1 MGFMDELRKLTH
13 PYADDEDIY
22 KQEEESFKA
31 ASKPARTAVFEE
43 EYTAPAPAAA
53 DRRRPSGNSKVVNIS
68 ATTSL
73 QVVLARPE
81 RFEQAMELA
90 DHLREK
96 RAVVINMEA
105 CDKALTRRVVDFLS
119 GCAYALDGRVKKVAV
134 STFLATP
141 CNVDIVGDI
150 IDELENSG
158 LYL

>member
-22 KQEEESFKA
+22 RQEEESFKA
-31 ASKPARTAVFEE
+31 SKPARTPVFEE
-43 EYTAPAPAAA
+43 ENISPAPSA

>member
-1 MGFMDELRKLTH
+1 MGFMDELRRLTH

-22 KQEEESFKA
+22 KQEEESYKA
-31 ASKPARTAVFEE
+31 SRPSRSSSFEE
-43 EYTAPAPAAA
+43 EYTTPAPSE
-53 DRRRPSGNSKVVNIS
+53 RRRPSSGSKVVNIN

>member
-1 MGFMDELRKLTH
+1 MGFMDELKKLTH
-13 PYADDEDIY
+13 PYAEDDDLFR
-22 KQEEESFKA
+22 EEEENFKA
-31 ASKPARTAVFEE
+31 SRSAKSTSYDSDFDMPAT
-43 EYTAPAPAAA
+43 T
-53 DRRRPSGNSKVVNIS
+53 DRRRNAGSSKVVNIS
-68 ATTSL
+68 ATTQL

-81 RFEQAMELA
+81 RFEQAAELA

-96 RAVVINMEA
+96 RAVVVNMEA
-105 CDKALTRRVVDFLS
+105 ADKNLTRRVVDFLS

>member
-22 KQEEESFKA
+22 KQEEEAFKPA
-31 ASKPARTAVFEE
+31 KPARTPVFEE
-43 EYTAPAPAAA
+43 DFTAPAPASE
-53 DRRRPSGNSKVVNIS
+53 RRRPSSNSKVVNIS
-68 ATTSL
+68 ATTSM

>member
-31 ASKPARTAVFEE
+31 SKPVRTPVFEE
-43 EYTAPAPAAA
+43 AYTAPAPSAA
-53 DRRRPSGNSKVVNIS
+53 DRRRPSGSSKVVNIS

>member
-1 MGFMDELRKLTH
+1 MAFLDELKKLTH
-13 PYADDEDIY
+13 PYAEDDDLFR
-22 KQEEESFKA
+22 EEEENYKSSRPAQKA
-31 ASKPARTAVFEE
+31 ASFDSDFDM
-43 EYTAPAPAAA
+43 PAAPTTE
-53 DRRRPSGNSKVVNIS
+53 RRRTGSKVVNIS
-68 ATTSL
+68 ATTQL
-73 QVVLARPE
+73 QVVLARPD
-81 RFEQAMELA
+81 RFEQAAELA

-96 RAVVINMEA
+96 RAVVVNMEA
-105 CDKALTRRVVDFLS
+105 ADRDLTRRVVDFLS

>member
-1 MGFMDELRKLTH
+1 MGFMDELKRLTH
-13 PYADDEDIY
+13 PYAEEEEIF
-22 KQEEESFKA
+22 QEEEENFKA
-31 ASKPARTAVFEE
+31 S
-43 EYTAPAPAAA
+43 
-53 DRRRPSGNSKVVNIS
+53 RPSKAAKAPLFENDEDFAPVGKSSRGRSNSKVVNIS
-68 ATTSL
+68 ATTQL

-81 RFEQAMELA
+81 RFEQATELA

-105 CDKALTRRVVDFLS
+105 ADKALTRRVVDFLS
-119 GCAYALDGRVKKVAV
+119 GCAYALDGRVKKIAV

>member
-1 MGFMDELRKLTH
+1 MGFMDELKKLTH
-13 PYADDEDIY
+13 PYAEDDDLFR
-22 KQEEESFKA
+22 EEEELYNR
-31 ASKPARTAVFEE
+31 PARAKTSAFDNDFDV
-43 EYTAPAPAAA
+43 PAPQPE
-53 DRRRPSGNSKVVNIS
+53 RRRMGSSKVVNIS
-68 ATTSL
+68 ATTQM

-81 RFEQAMELA
+81 RFEQATELA

-96 RAVVINMEA
+96 RAVVVNMESA
-105 CDKALTRRVVDFLS
+105 DRDLTRRVVDFLS
-119 GCAYALDGRVKKVAV
+119 GCAYALDGRVKKIAV

>member
-1 MGFMDELRKLTH
+1 MGFMDELKKLTH
-13 PYADDEDIY
+13 PYAEDDDLFRE
-22 KQEEESFKA
+22 EEESYNR
-31 ASKPARTAVFEE
+31 PARPKAGAFDNDFDI
-43 EYTAPAPAAA
+43 PAAPTE
-53 DRRRPSGNSKVVNIS
+53 RRRVGSNSKVVNIS
-68 ATTSL
+68 ATTQL

-81 RFEQAMELA
+81 RFEQATELA

-96 RAVVINMEA
+96 RAVVVNMESA
-105 CDKALTRRVVDFLS
+105 DRDLTRRVVDFLS
-119 GCAYALDGRVKKVAV
+119 GCAYALDGRVKKIAV